1 VELLASRDF
10 VVLGED
16 FGEDLG
22 DFGEDFRS
30 DGFEA
35 GGGVARTDGF
45 ETGGGVLGSEADFS
59 VPFCH

>member
-1 VELLASRDF
+1 M
-10 VVLGED
+10 VLGED